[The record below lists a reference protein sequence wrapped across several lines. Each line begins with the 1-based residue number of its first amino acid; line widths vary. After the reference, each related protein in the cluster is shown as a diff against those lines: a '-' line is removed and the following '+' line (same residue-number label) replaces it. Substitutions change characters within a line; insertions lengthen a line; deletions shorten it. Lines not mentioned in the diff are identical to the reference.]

1 MSRRRRNGARSATLH
16 FVLEDRRVDEILERA
31 IGLERLMIDLQAQAG
46 RAEARLGQA
55 EAAIREIEEQRD
67 RAGLDERRR
76 IAAAAGKASQ
86 VRRRKGNDEAAPP
99 TYPPAATGAKGEVK
113 P

>member
-16 FVLEDRRVDEILERA
+16 FVLEDRRVDETLERC
-31 IGLERLMIDLQAQAG
+31 IGLERLLVDVQANLAS
-46 RAEARLGQA
+46 AEVRVGQL
-55 EAAIREIEEQRD
+55 EAKVRELEAQRD

-76 IAAAAGKASQ
+76 IAAAAGKAS
-86 VRRRKGNDEAAPP
+86 RRKGNDEAAPP
-99 TYPPAATGAKGEVK
+99 TYPPAATGAKDEVK